1 MRAAVVAE
9 YRKLVTTRLW
19 WILLLTMVVYMAFIA
34 GAMGWV
40 LSQGQA
46 TSGPGDEVTLSPQ
59 EVVRTVYT
67 IAVSLGY
74 VFPLVV
80 GGLSYPSEVR
90 HSTLTPTYLSE
101 PRRGVVLG
109 AKLLSGGALGLVYGL
124 AGTLACVAAG
134 GGVLALLGEP
144 TFLGEASTWR
154 TLGLSTLA
162 LALWALLGVA
172 VGTVVTSQ
180 VAVVVGA
187 LAFTQFV
194 EPIARVALGQ
204 TAWGG
209 DVAAYLPG
217 AAGEAISGGS
227 FYASSGMTGG
237 LLTAWQGLLVMLA
250 YVAVLSLVGRA
261 TTLRRDIT

>member
-1 MRAAVVAE
+1 MRAAVVSE

-19 WILLLTMVVYMAFIA
+19 WILLVVMVAYMAVLAA
-34 GAMGWV
+34 GMAWI

-46 TSGPGDEVTLSPQ
+46 TSGTGDESVALSPE
-59 EVVRTVYT
+59 EVVRTAYT

-80 GGLSYPSEVR
+80 GALSYPSEVR

-101 PRRGVVLG
+101 PRRGVVLR
-109 AKLLSGGALGLVYGL
+109 AKLVSGGLLGVVFGL
-124 AGTLACVAAG
+124 AGTLGCVAAG
-134 GGVLALLGEP
+134 AGVLALLDEP
-144 TFLGEASTWR
+144 TFLGELATWR
-154 TLGLSTLA
+154 TIGLSSLA

-172 VGTVVTSQ
+172 IGTVVTSQ

-194 EPIARVALGQ
+194 EPIARLVLTQ
-204 TAWGG
+204 TPWGA

-217 AAGEAISGGS
+217 AAGEAVSGGS
-227 FYASSGMTGG
+227 FYAATGMST
-237 LLTAWQGLLVMLA
+237 LLPWWQGLLVLVG
-250 YVAVLSLVGRA
+250 YVVVLSLIGRA